1 MEKDCRADAIFE
13 DFRPGA
19 DVRWRAAD
27 HVNATRL
34 TEKDERRATRRAE
47 REAAHQRARER
58 GETSLTRLPTE
69 GLSIPQI
76 ALATIEKIRQLAP
89 QLSGDYL
96 DIGAG
101 NGELIDAVTRTFPV
115 KPRAC
120 DYRDD
125 LMAIDGIRVDV
136 ADLNTQALP
145 YPDASFD
152 LVTCTEVIEHLEHY
166 RSTLREAARVLRPG
180 GVFVVSTPN
189 VLNLRSRLRYLF
201 FGFFNM
207 FGPLRLGDDRYHS
220 THGHINPVSYFYLA
234 HSLSVAGFHDIS
246 VSVDKLQRRSW
257 IPLSL
262 LWAPIRIVAEF
273 SIRREKREKLQT
285 INDENEPF
293 VRDMNRLDLLLG
305 RTVVVGCRKR

>member
-1 MEKDCRADAIFE
+1 MDAPETSEKAARRAARRAD
-13 DFRPGA
+13 
-19 DVRWRAAD
+19 
-27 HVNATRL
+27 
-34 TEKDERRATRRAE
+34 
-47 REAAHQRARER
+47 REAAFQLARER

-69 GLSIPQI
+69 GLSTPRI
-76 ALATIEKIRQLAP
+76 ALATINKIRELAP
-89 QLSGDYL
+89 GLTGDYL

-101 NGELIDAVTRTFPV
+101 SGELIDAVTRAFSV

-120 DYRDD
+120 DYRAD
-125 LMAIDGIRVDV
+125 LMAIESVAVDV
-136 ADLNTQALP
+136 ADLNKEGLP
-145 YPDASFD
+145 YPDVSFD

-166 RSTLREAARVLRPG
+166 RSALREASRVLRPG
-180 GVFVVSTPN
+180 GVFIVSTPN

-234 HSLSVAGFHDIS
+234 HSLSVAGFTDIS

-262 LWAPIRIVAEF
+262 LWLPIRVFTEF
-273 SIRREKREKLQT
+273 CINREKREKLQT
-285 INDENEPF
+285 INGANEPF
-293 VRDMNRLDLLLG
+293 VRDMNRLDVLLG
-305 RTVVVGCRKR
+305 RTIVVGCRKA